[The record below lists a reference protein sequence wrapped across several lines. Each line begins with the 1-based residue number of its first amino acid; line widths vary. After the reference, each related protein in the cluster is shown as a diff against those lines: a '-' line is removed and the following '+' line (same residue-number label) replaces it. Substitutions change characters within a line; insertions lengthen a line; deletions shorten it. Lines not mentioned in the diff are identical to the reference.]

1 MKKSFYSV
9 CKDTFLK
16 EARIA
21 LIADLHAQSYD
32 RVIDELVKLSP
43 DYILMA
49 GDILEQLDGSSD
61 EINEKA
67 FGIFSE
73 AARIA
78 PTFYVT
84 GNHEDGGAH
93 SGRKKWKEY
102 HSIERKYSK
111 ENLQRIKE
119 SGVHF
124 LLDSYEIFDGI
135 AFGGLASGLILEGSR
150 PNLEFLEEFSR
161 VDAPKVL
168 LCHHPEYYE
177 QYVKKYPIELIVSGH
192 AHGGQWR
199 IFGRGLY
206 APGQGV
212 FPKYT
217 SGIHD
222 GRFIISK
229 GLKRTVIPPR
239 IFNPTE
245 IVVIEIEK

>member
-1 MKKSFYSV
+1 M
-9 CKDTFLK
+9 K

-177 QYVKKYPIELIVSGH
+177 QYVKKYPIDLIVSGH